1 MTGNPDM
8 LRVLVTVGSDHHP
21 FDRLVR
27 AVDEWVPSA
36 AREVVLVTQH
46 GTARP
51 PEHGEAFSY
60 LPHEELLAHMRATDL
75 LVTQGGPMGIIESRR
90 LGIIPIVMPRLKA
103 NGEVVDDHQVD
114 LCRHLGDLGEV
125 WLVEEADEVAAV
137 LDRAV
142 ANPAALRIDP
152 VEEGEH
158 VRESVD
164 RFAAAVAQLP
174 TGRRWFGSKR

>member
-1 MTGNPDM
+1 MTASNGT

-27 AVDEWVPSA
+27 AVDKWVETGVDVA
-36 AREVVLVTQH
+36 LVTQH

-51 PEHGEAFSY
+51 PEHGEAYSY
-60 LPHEELLAHMRATDL
+60 MPHEELMARMGTTDL

-103 NGEVVDDHQVD
+103 EGEVVDDHQVD
-114 LCRHLGDLGEV
+114 LCRHLNERGDV
-125 WLVEEADEVAAV
+125 WLVEEADQVASV
-137 LDRAV
+137 LDRAL

-152 VEEGEH
+152 IEPGLH

-164 RFAAAVAQLP
+164 HFAAAVASLP
-174 TGRRWFGSKR
+174 TGRRWFRRRS